1 MNDRENTL
9 RIIRFDAPERVL
21 TRPAICELAYHG
33 ARHEGFDAGA
43 AGDDG
48 PVDARWRDVWG
59 VGWRKLQDGVMG
71 NPEHNPLARPADL
84 AAYRWPN
91 PDDERICG
99 PIYWKFEAFGP
110 EERANTLLA
119 GLHRDT
125 LWEQAYMSVGME
137 ALMAYFYTEPE
148 FVREVLHRIM
158 DFQLGIARHYAR
170 LGIKLA
176 LLGDDLGTQR
186 GPLLGP
192 RIVEGFLR
200 PEYERL
206 FAFYRQRGVLTRF
219 HSCGNVASVVP
230 MFLDLG
236 VDILNPVQ
244 VTANDIDALRCATQG
259 RMALHGGVSSA
270 TVMAGPPEKIA
281 AEARQRMWQLGR
293 DGGYFCAP
301 DQGMP
306 YPPEHLAALHA
317 AVEQYG
323 RYPLSPPD
331 GGQDGQE

>member
-9 RIIRFDAPERVL
+9 RTLRFDSPERVL
-21 TRPAICELAYHG
+21 TRPAICELAYRG
-33 ARHEGFDAGA
+33 AHHEGFDAGA

-48 PVDARWRDVWG
+48 PVGAHWTDVWG
-59 VGWRKLQDGVMG
+59 TGWRKLQDGVMG
-71 NPEHNPLARPADL
+71 NPEHNPLASPSDL
-84 AAYRWPN
+84 ATFRWPD

-99 PIYWKFEAFGP
+99 PIYRQYEAFGP
-110 EERANTLLA
+110 AERSDRLLA

-158 DFQLGIARHYAR
+158 DFQLGIAAHYAR
-170 LGIKLA
+170 LGVEMA

-186 GPLLGP
+186 GPLLGS

-206 FAFYRQRGVLTRF
+206 FCFYRERGVLTRF
-219 HSCGNVASVVP
+219 HSCGNVASVLP

-236 VDILNPVQ
+236 VDVLNPVQ
-244 VTANDIDALRCATQG
+244 ATANDLDALRAATQG
-259 RMALHGGVSSA
+259 RIALHGGVSSA
-270 TVMAGPPEKIA
+270 VVMEGPPERIV
-281 AEARQRMWQLGR
+281 AEARRRMWQLGR
-293 DGGYFCAP
+293 EGGYFCAP

-306 YPPEHLAALHA
+306 YPLEHLAALEE
-317 AVEQYG
+317 AVARYG
-323 RYPLSPPD
+323 RYPLAAP
-331 GGQDGQE
+331 GGPGPE

>member
-1 MNDRENTL
+1 MTARTP

-21 TRPAICELAYHG
+21 TAPATHQLAYHG
-33 ARHEGFDAGA
+33 ARHEGFAAGA

-84 AAYRWPN
+84 ADYRWPN

-99 PIYWKFEAFGP
+99 PIYWGFEAFGP
-110 EERANTLLA
+110 EERANRLLA
-119 GLHRDT
+119 GVHRDT
-125 LWEQAYMSVGME
+125 LWEQAYMLVGME
-137 ALMAYFYTEPE
+137 ALMAYFYTEPG

-170 LGIKLA
+170 LGIELA

-192 RIVEGFLR
+192 RIVEGFLC

-206 FAFYRQRGVLTRF
+206 FAFYRQRGLLTRF

-236 VDILNPVQ
+236 WTSSTRCRPRP
-244 VTANDIDALRCATQG
+244 TTSTRCAAPRRAG
-259 RMALHGGVSSA
+259 WRHGGVSSA

-306 YPPEHLAALHA
+306 YPPKHLAALHA

-323 RYPLSPPD
+323 RYPLSPPV